1 MNPIGSRTFYC
12 SNSRYCRQY
21 VKAGDDMIGLPKTN
35 YSVSLFSRNY
45 WVGTCPV
52 CGQVYFVILRI
63 FSIKLE
69 EFNKL
74 MIQIWYLKIFVTL
87 FSLSFSSISLHVSGS
102 ILCYMKRFA
111 EDYVIDSCKI
121 GSMSVSEQLRTYP
134 SPNPATVDWWQVRVN
149 VGLGEGLV
157 RNCSDTDFDP

>member
-1 MNPIGSRTFYC
+1 MSR
-12 SNSRYCRQY
+12 Q
-21 VKAGDDMIGLPKTN
+21 VMIWLDYQKQTTRS
-35 YSVSLFSRNY
+35 YYFQEIIELALVR
-45 WVGTCPV
+45 V

-157 RNCSDTDFDP
+157 RNCSDTDFDL

>member
-1 MNPIGSRTFYC
+1 
-12 SNSRYCRQY
+12 
-21 VKAGDDMIGLPKTN
+21 MIFKN
-35 YSVSLFSRNY
+35 I
-45 WVGTCPV
+45 C
-52 CGQVYFVILRI
+52 YFV
-63 FSIKLE
+63 
-69 EFNKL
+69 
-74 MIQIWYLKIFVTL
+74 
-87 FSLSFSSISLHVSGS
+87 SLSFSSISLHVSGS

-157 RNCSDTDFDP
+157 CNCSDTDFDP